1 MAARWMA
8 CYRHD
13 EPWWSDLLVD
23 SGLNCPAS
31 AVASSRTLSRR
42 IPRARLAGTMPRR
55 SLPRL
60 FAERMV
66 KVVAVVL
73 IASARLQSGR
83 FRYVAPALGDVVEL
97 PRKRPMS
104 RPGKGERNCEATRRP
119 TRRRAGAAGSRNGT
133 GRPRAS
139 GGPAR

>member
-8 CYRHD
+8 CFGHD
-13 EPWWSDLLVD
+13 EAWWSE
-23 SGLNCPAS
+23 NCPAS
-31 AVASSRTLSRR
+31 AVASSGTLSRR
-42 IPRARLAGTMPRR
+42 ILRAKLASTMPRR

-83 FRYVAPALGDVVEL
+83 FRV
-97 PRKRPMS
+97 
-104 RPGKGERNCEATRRP
+104 RRSSP
-119 TRRRAGAAGSRNGT
+119 W
-133 GRPRAS
+133 
-139 GGPAR
+139 